1 MTGPPA
7 QSNTPIAYR
16 RDIDG
21 LRAVAV
27 AAVILY
33 HYGLPGLGGGYVGVD
48 VFFVVSGYLM
58 MSLIHRDLLAGDFS
72 IARFYE
78 RRVRRIVPALVVML
92 LATMA
97 CGFVVLFPRAFETLG
112 KTAIAAALSAAN
124 VAFWRRTGYFA
135 QSADQMPLLHTWSLS
150 LEEQFYLCFPLL
162 MVFTARTLAR
172 RYGAVLWTLAAASFG
187 VSLVSVAFAPQAAFY
202 LLPSRLWELAA
213 GAIVALHSRTSEPR
227 PVRDAALAIAGL
239 ALIGVAAASYSM
251 TTRFPGVAALL
262 PCAGAALVLGAG
274 AAASTPVH
282 RALGWRPL
290 ASIGRISYSL
300 YLWHWPIYVL
310 AQQALA
316 RPLTPADAGALVAL
330 SGGIA
335 ALSWRYVEQPFRK
348 PGGVL
353 PRRPL
358 FIASGAAIAATVA
371 LALAV
376 VFSRGLP
383 ARFGPETLGIL
394 AVGPPEA
401 NCDRAS
407 LPNAE
412 LGPMCAI
419 GNPAARRRSFVLWGD
434 SHAKAIAPA
443 VADAAARY
451 GLAGEFSWLGDCPP
465 LLGLQRERWSDRS
478 CQDRNDAMVRYLHA
492 TGIRTVIL
500 AARWSS
506 SLDVIG
512 DGAGRPHLS
521 WQYDEASRERSIDEN
536 RRVFRRS
543 LARTLATLRAAGHDV
558 TIVGPV
564 PEAAFSVPEMLARRR
579 LQGRSLDPG
588 TTLAAFEAR
597 NRVVLDAFQSDP
609 DAAYVFPHRLLCTSA
624 EAHCATVRDG
634 RPLYA
639 DHSHLSRFGAE
650 SVSAL
655 FEPLFES
662 IAAAGVDAGLRS
674 TEGQRPW

>member
-1 MTGPPA
+1 M
-7 QSNTPIAYR
+7 SYR

-58 MSLIHRDLLAGDFS
+58 TSLVHRDLLAGDFS
-72 IARFYE
+72 IVRFYE
-78 RRVRRIVPALVVML
+78 RRVRRIFPALFVML

-97 CGFVVLFPRAFETLG
+97 CGFVVLFPRPFETLA
-112 KTAIAAALSAAN
+112 KTAIAAALSGAN

-135 QSADQMPLLHTWSLS
+135 QSADQIPLLHTWSLS
-150 LEEQFYLCFPLL
+150 LEEQFYVCFPLV
-162 MVFTARTLAR
+162 MVFTARKLAR
-172 RYGAVLWTLAAASFG
+172 RYDAVLWTLAAASFA
-187 VSLVSVAFAPQAAFY
+187 VSLVSVVFAPQAAFY

-213 GAIVALHSRTSEPR
+213 GAIVALHSRTSTPR
-227 PVRDAALAIAGL
+227 PLRDAALALAGL
-239 ALIGVAAASYSM
+239 AFIGVAAATYSM
-251 TTRFPGVAALL
+251 TTRFPGLAALL
-262 PCAGAALVLGAG
+262 PCAGTAMVLGAG

-282 RALGWRPL
+282 RVLAWKPL

-316 RPLTPADAGALVAL
+316 RPLTPTDAGILIALTA
-330 SGGIA
+330 GIA

-358 FIASGAAIAATVA
+358 FIASGAAVAATVV

-376 VFSRGLP
+376 VFSRGIP
-383 ARFGPETLGIL
+383 ARFGPETLAVL
-394 AVGPPEA
+394 AVGVLDT
-401 NCDRAS
+401 NCDRPS
-407 LPNAE
+407 LRNAE
-412 LGPMCAI
+412 LGRMCAI
-419 GNPAARRRSFVLWGD
+419 GNPAAGRRSFVLWGD
-434 SHAKAIAPA
+434 SHATAIAPA
-443 VADAAARY
+443 VADAAARH
-451 GLAGEFSWLGDCPP
+451 GLAGEFSGLNDCPP
-465 LLGLQRERWSDRS
+465 LLGLRRERWADRS

-500 AARWSS
+500 DARWSS

-512 DGAGRPHLS
+512 EGAGRPHLS
-521 WQYDEASRERSIDEN
+521 WQYDEESRERSLEEN

-543 LARTLATLRAAGHDV
+543 LARTLSVLRAAGHDV

-564 PEAAFSVPEMLARRR
+564 PEAAFPVPEMLARRR
-579 LQGRSLDPG
+579 LQGRSPEPG
-588 TTLAAFEAR
+588 PALAAFETR
-597 NRVVLDAFQSDP
+597 NRIVLDAFQSEP
-609 DAAYVFPHRLLCTSA
+609 DVAYLFPHRLLCTSDDA
-624 EAHCATVRDG
+624 RCAMIRDG
-634 RPLYA
+634 RPLYS
-639 DHSHLSRFGAE
+639 DHSHLSRFGAD

-655 FEPLFES
+655 FDPLFES
-662 IAAAGVDAGLRS
+662 IAAAGPDAGPRS
-674 TEGQRPW
+674 TEGQQRPW